1 MVTLLNVAPHG
12 RTDDSGRPT
21 RPTLIAILS
30 GLLLV
35 STLAFGVSVVLR
47 TPGEAVPWADTVAY
61 NLPFLLAAAIAGL
74 RGWHDRTQRGWLAM
88 AMGLFLYALGGFA
101 YDLAPVFGYSQDAP
115 SIPDIFWLALL
126 PLAFI
131 AMLSLARER
140 MRIAVGYTWLDAL
153 TVGAGT
159 FAVAVRLI
167 DARIGDDTAVPQL
180 TTTVN
185 GLYLLGDLVL
195 LVMALVVI
203 QIFLWRPPVAWWLLF
218 AGIASFAISDGLYV
232 IQTAMGTYTQ
242 GGLPDL
248 GWPVSALFIGLAAA
262 FDRGTRRYDRRDGK
276 SSLIAPT
283 IAIAASSVVLLSAPN
298 PGIGWVP
305 SIAAFV
311 AVGLGL
317 TRMILGVRDAD
328 RFAQRLRTAEADSLT
343 GLLNRRGLA
352 ALSPRAIADR
362 VVVMFDL
369 DGFSD
374 VNESF
379 GHTAGDLVLIET
391 ARRLVSGIRVTDT
404 VARVDG
410 DEFIVLLQR
419 VDSGEAIEIAESLI
433 RRIEEPITVH
443 NVQVPISACAGIARV
458 APGSGSLDEPIRE
471 AGLALTRAKAAGIGL
486 VQTFDG
492 EAGDRSAERLR
503 LRADIREAIAAGG
516 ETFIPYY
523 QPIVSLATG
532 EVFASEALIRWAHGG
547 RVLNPGTFLRE
558 AHLAGAM
565 RQLTE
570 MMLHRTL
577 REMRTHHIVGAVT
590 VNVTPDL
597 LDVRLIPMIE
607 SALHAS
613 GSDPSQLIIE
623 VTEDAL
629 VRDPDGARAVLDEVR
644 SRGVRVLLDDF
655 GTGWAGFS
663 TLRDLAAD
671 GLKID
676 SSFVAG
682 MNTDPTAMS
691 IIRAIEL
698 VAGDLGAVLIY
709 EGAEGE
715 DTIERLRTVDGGYCQ
730 GFGIARPM
738 PIEDLARW
746 THLRHSVGDSR

>member
-1 MVTLLNVAPHG
+1 MLNVARPG
-12 RTDDSGRPT
+12 RTADSARPT

-30 GLLLV
+30 VLLLAT
-35 STLAFGVSVVLR
+35 TLAFSLSVLLR
-47 TPGEAVPWADTVAY
+47 APGEELPWADTWAY
-61 NLPFLLAAAIAGL
+61 NLSFLLAAAIAGL
-74 RGWHDRTQRGWLAM
+74 RGWRDRTQRGWLAM
-88 AMGLFLYALGGFA
+88 ALGLFLYALGGFA
-101 YDLAPVFGYSQDAP
+101 YALAPVFGYSQDAP
-115 SIPDIFWLALL
+115 SVPDIFWFALL

-140 MRIAVGYTWLDAL
+140 MRIAVRYAWLDAL
-153 TVGAGT
+153 TVGAGS

-167 DARIGDDTAVPQL
+167 DARIGDETVVPQL
-180 TTTVN
+180 TTTIN

-203 QIFLWRPPVAWWLLF
+203 QIFMWRPPVAWWLLF
-218 AGIASFAISDGLYV
+218 AGIASFAISDGFYV
-232 IQTAMGTYTQ
+232 VQTAIGTYAE
-242 GGLPDL
+242 GGALDL
-248 GWPVSALFIGLAAA
+248 GWPLSALFIGLAAA
-262 FDRGTRRYDRRDGK
+262 FDRGTRRFDRRDGS

-283 IAIAASSVVLLSAPN
+283 IAVAASAVVLLSSPN
-298 PGIGWVP
+298 PGIRWVP
-305 SIAAFV
+305 SIAAFLT
-311 AVGLGL
+311 VGLGL
-317 TRMILGVRDAD
+317 ARMILGVRDAD

-352 ALSPRAIADR
+352 ALPPRAIADR
-362 VVVMFDL
+362 AILFFDL

-379 GHTAGDLVLIET
+379 GHAAGDLVLVET
-391 ARRLVSGIRVTDT
+391 ARRLVSGVRVTDT

-419 VDSGEAIEIAESLI
+419 VDSAEAIEIAESLI

-458 APGSGSLDEPIRE
+458 APGSASLDEPIRE

-486 VQTFDG
+486 VQTFEG

-516 ETFIPYY
+516 DSFIPYY

-547 RVLNPGTFLRE
+547 RILNPGTFLRE

-570 MMLHRTL
+570 MMMHRAL
-577 REMRTHHIVGAVT
+577 REMRAHQVVGAVT

-597 LDVRLIPMIE
+597 LDVRLAPMIE
-607 SALHAS
+607 SALAAS

-629 VRDPDGARAVLDEVR
+629 VRDPDGARAVLDDVR

-676 SSFVAG
+676 ASFVAG

-698 VAGDLGAVLIY
+698 VAGDLGAVTIY

-715 DTIERLRTVDGGYCQ
+715 ETIERLRTFDGGYCQ

-746 THLRHSVGDSR
+746 THSRHPAGETH

>member
-305 SIAAFV
+305 SSAAFV

-352 ALSPRAIADR
+352 ALPPRAIADR
-362 VVVMFDL
+362 AILFFDL

-458 APGSGSLDEPIRE
+458 APGSGSLDEPIR
-471 AGLALTRAKAAGIGL
+471 
-486 VQTFDG
+486 
-492 EAGDRSAERLR
+492 
-503 LRADIREAIAAGG
+503 
-516 ETFIPYY
+516 
-523 QPIVSLATG
+523 